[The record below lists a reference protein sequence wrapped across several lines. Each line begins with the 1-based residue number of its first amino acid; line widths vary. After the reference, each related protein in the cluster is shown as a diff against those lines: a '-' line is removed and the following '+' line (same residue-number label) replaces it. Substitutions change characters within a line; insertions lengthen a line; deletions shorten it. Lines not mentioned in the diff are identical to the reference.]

1 MLWFNIIIMNTISLI
16 DELYMCNKFYI
27 LCKWMIIDWF
37 FLLHCTNVC
46 VKKTGNRCS
55 TMMVKIDILTMR
67 NLNLIFLVNLCSKKK
82 FFSFRHHEGWI
93 LWGLNF
99 QNCLYICKK
108 LKHVCISKVSQKTPL
123 RRLDIIVK
131 QSI

>member
-16 DELYMCNKFYI
+16 DDLYICNKFYI

-37 FLLHCTNVC
+37 FLLHCTNVF
-46 VKKTGNRCS
+46 VKKTDNICS

-67 NLNLIFLVNLCSKKK
+67 NLNLIFLVNLCSKKNSLVLGIMK
-82 FFSFRHHEGWI
+82 VEYYEAWIFRI
-93 LWGLNF
+93 V
-99 QNCLYICKK
+99 LYICKK
-108 LKHVCISKVSQKTPL
+108 LKHVCISKVSQKKPL